1 MNARPMSATPRVRPI
16 LWAAALLATLA
27 VPAAAQSVKEAR
39 AALEQGRLDEAMQ
52 LFERAAQD
60 GSAEG
65 RAGVGQVWLR
75 RRQLARA
82 QEAFETAQKM
92 DPMLA
97 AAYWGQGEVLKRQG
111 RCAEAIPLLQ
121 KANELDRKY
130 PDAAMSLGRCLIELK
145 RIDEAIPVLT
155 QGTRWGPKWR
165 PKFLVAL
172 GDAEL
177 ARDSLRS
184 ASVFYTQAREEAP
197 GDPVARRALGDFYLK
212 ARGIGELAVPEY
224 EAAVAIDSTD
234 VELRFALAQGLFY
247 AQRYN
252 AALEQ
257 YRWVVERDPEF
268 APGLLGLGNL
278 YFLSGPADPRR
289 YADAVAPLEAYVRLE
304 PQDGRGW
311 SLLGRTYFYL
321 QRRDEAVKALEKA
334 ESLGAGNKEMFT
346 ILGRLYAAQKEWSKS
361 LAAFARGEPTT
372 RDQLTMAQVYVFEK
386 QPERADSIYRAV
398 VAIDSTTADAR
409 FALYQLGLMRFRA
422 LDYAGAASTFRRV
435 IGLDPKHPDAY
446 YYLGLSYKELKQA
459 PEALDALR
467 QAAAIT
473 PDKADRHF
481 WLGVMFA
488 QSDSVEAARA
498 ALARSVELDSTSKV
512 QGVAFRQLGFYDLV
526 ARRYAEA
533 IRHLERAVQ
542 LDEKDVQAWVWLGQ
556 GQQNTG
562 NRGRA
567 LEAYRRALALDP
579 RQADALKGIQALE
592 GSASR

>member
-1 MNARPMSATPRVRPI
+1 MNARPLSVTPRVRPI
-16 LWAAALLATLA
+16 LWAVALLATLA

-39 AALEQGRLDEAMQ
+39 TALEQGRLDEAMQ
-52 LFERAAQD
+52 LFERAAQE

-111 RCAEAIPLLQ
+111 RCTDAIPLLQ

-155 QGTRWGPKWR
+155 QGTRWGAKWR

-197 GDPVARRALGDFYLK
+197 GDPSPRRALGDFYLK

-234 VELRFALAQGLFY
+234 VDLRFALAQGLFY

-252 AALEQ
+252 AALEH

-268 APGLLGLGNL
+268 APGQLGLGNL

-289 YADAVAPLEAYVRLE
+289 YADAVAPLEAYVKLE

-321 QRRDEAVKALEKA
+321 QRREESAKALEQA

-346 ILGRLYAAQKEWSKS
+346 IMGRLYAAQKEWGKS
-361 LAAFARGEPTT
+361 LAAFARGEPTA

-386 QPERADSIYRAV
+386 QPERADSIYRAI
-398 VAIDSTTADAR
+398 VAADSTTADAR

-422 LDYAGAASTFRRV
+422 LDYAGASGAFRRV

-481 WLGVMFA
+481 WLGIMYA
-488 QSDSVEAARA
+488 QSDSGEAARA

-512 QGVAFRQLGFYDLV
+512 QGVAYRQLGFYDLV
-526 ARRYAEA
+526 ARRYSEA
-533 IRHLERAVQ
+533 IRLLERAVQ